1 MISDVH
7 QLICRSEAFSCVLIQ
22 CHNFPS
28 KFIPRVRRCN
38 AQRNCKKYPRATFQT
53 LRASL
58 SMLNGK
64 GHDSTIRK
72 KLNHCLFERLARRNP
87 LLPKKKNMA
96 AQLRFANLHLN
107 KPHRK
112 ATFSS
117 SPTHKDIT
125 LHTYLPQMP
134 FLKQTPEYLCL
145 LLGSNQ
151 ARFLV
156 AHYLSTTTLQSHLNK
171 HQDFWNNVL

>member
-7 QLICRSEAFSCVLIQ
+7 QLVCRSKAFSCVLIQ

-28 KFIPRVRRCN
+28 KFTPRVRRCN

-72 KLNHCLFERLARRNP
+72 KL
-87 LLPKKKNMA
+87 KSMKSMA

-151 ARFLV
+151 ACFLV